1 MIGRLHGWFAEL
13 RPMRPHLVWLAF
25 LLIPAAVLAAGST
38 PWWATALGWLSLVL
52 HAVLFII
59 TMHAIAR
66 AYDPGLGSARTPHTD
81 WRVAGPVLV
90 LQLAATAMAVPALDV
105 GAAPLLSFAM
115 ATLIFLTPRAWSY
128 ALGVLIPIAVT
139 LAVVLRADLSF
150 IWAWGPTLW
159 TALVML
165 ISRASVG
172 GELRA
177 ERLRTDLARSETRE
191 QVASDVHDL
200 LGHSLSLITVKGEL
214 AKRLVHTD
222 PDRALAELDAICD
235 LSRTATSEVRS
246 TVRQLSAPDLAHQ
259 LELSVDGLRASG
271 LAVRVTGQVDD
282 IAPENQRLAAWV
294 LREAS
299 TNVVRHAAAAHCTI
313 ALSPTG
319 VTIRDDGRGLSDGA
333 DPGRGHG
340 LRSMRT
346 RSDAQGAHLT
356 IAHADPGTV
365 VSLEFA

>member
-139 LAVVLRADLSF
+139 LAVVLRADLSL

-214 AKRLVHTD
+214 AKRLVRTD

-246 TVRQLSAPDLAHQ
+246 TV
-259 LELSVDGLRASG
+259 ASG

-294 LREAS
+294 LRRRAPMWSAMPQPLTARSPSPPPAS
-299 TNVVRHAAAAHCTI
+299 PSATTAAACPMG
-313 ALSPTG
+313 PTPG
-319 VTIRDDGRGLSDGA
+319 AVTGCAACAPAAMPRG
-333 DPGRGHG
+333 P
-340 LRSMRT
+340 T
-346 RSDAQGAHLT
+346 
-356 IAHADPGTV
+356 
-365 VSLEFA
+365 